1 MNASVILGGVI
12 LLFIIGY
19 RTYGTFVARVLNLDD
34 RNITPA
40 HKLNDGVDYSPAP
53 MPVVLGHHF
62 ATIAGAGPIVGPIL
76 AIYFGWLPAL
86 IWIIIGSVFI
96 GAMHDFLSLTAS
108 MRHEGRSIGSIIEL
122 YVGKTGKKLFILFS
136 FPALVL
142 VIAVFMDVVVKTFVA
157 KPAVGTAS
165 ILFILLAIGFGFARN
180 RFNAPLVQASIAG
193 VILMALSVWA
203 GVLFP
208 LELGREMWLA
218 LVCIYIFFAAISP
231 VSWLLQPR
239 DYLNSFLLYGVMLMA
254 VAGIFTYNP
263 AMSMPAVTSFAV
275 NGNYLF
281 PILFVTVACGA
292 ISGFHSLAASGT
304 TSKQVDKETDAKAVG
319 YGAMLI
325 EGVLAVVAL
334 ITVAYLSPAMQGE
347 IKGGPIAIFSQGVG
361 TFASAIGVP
370 IEWGITFAAMAI
382 SSFALTTLDSCVRL
396 ARFAFQ
402 EYFSSSVEELGKNR
416 LVKNPVTGTSLAIG
430 FGLLLAVSGGAKAI
444 WPVFGSAN
452 QLLGALALLAGAI
465 WLEKS
470 GRESLFVKIPM
481 VFMFGVSLSA
491 LAALFIQNIG
501 SGNWLIAVISAL
513 LFGLAISLASLGY
526 NSLKVFR
533 KNVLIGEPV
542 RETES

>member
-1 MNASVILGGVI
+1 MGASIILGGVI

-19 RTYGTFVARVLNLDD
+19 KTYGTFVARVLNLDD
-34 RNITPA
+34 ENITPA

-108 MRHEGRSIGSIIEL
+108 IRHEGRSIGSIIEQ

-165 ILFILLAIGFGFARN
+165 ILFILLALTFGFARN
-180 RFNAPLVQASIAG
+180 RLNAPLVQMSIAG
-193 VILMALSVWA
+193 VILMTLCVYA
-203 GVLFP
+203 GVIFP
-208 LELGREMWLA
+208 LELSREMWLT
-218 LVCIYIFFAAISP
+218 LICIYIFFAATAP

-254 VAGIFTYNP
+254 VTGIFAYHP
-263 AMSMPAVTSFAV
+263 SMEMPAVTSFTV

-304 TSKQVDKETDAKAVG
+304 TSKQIDKESDAKPVG
-319 YGAMLI
+319 YGSMLI

-334 ITVAYLSPAMQGE
+334 ITVAYLTPAMQGE

-370 IEWGITFAAMAI
+370 VEWGITFAAMAI

-402 EYFSSSVEELGKNR
+402 EYFSSSVEELAENR
-416 LVKNPVTGTSLAIG
+416 IVRNPVTGTSLAIAL
-430 FGLLLAVSGGAKAI
+430 GLLLAVSGGAKAI

-465 WLEKS
+465 WLEKT

-481 VFMFGVSLSA
+481 LFMFGVSLTA
-491 LAALFIQNIG
+491 LAILIIKNA
-501 SGNWLIAVISAL
+501 STGNWLIALISAL

-526 NSLKVFR
+526 NSLKNFR
-533 KNVLIGEPV
+533 TNAPAVKPAE
-542 RETES
+542 EMES